1 VQKRT
6 VGAEKQVKSSR
17 YRAPIIRCGG
27 LEFDLV
33 AGFFLIE

>member
-17 YRAPIIRCGG
+17 CRAPIIRRGG
-27 LEFDLV
+27 FEFDLV
-33 AGFFLIE
+33 ADFFLIE